1 MGASSVIHG
10 PDLTVRDERAK
21 LTEPGV
27 RKAVASGGWAPLTG
41 LSGERGRKVLSS

>member
-1 MGASSVIHG
+1 MGAGSVIHG

-27 RKAVASGGWAPLTG
+27 RKVAAGGGWAPLAG
-41 LSGERGRKVLSS
+41 LSGERGRRALSS